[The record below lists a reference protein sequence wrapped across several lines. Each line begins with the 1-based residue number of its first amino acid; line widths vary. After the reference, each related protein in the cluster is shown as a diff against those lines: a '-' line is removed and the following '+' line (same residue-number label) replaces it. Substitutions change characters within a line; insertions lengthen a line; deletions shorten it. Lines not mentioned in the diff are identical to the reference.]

1 MNRFLIY
8 ILGIITGVGLTFGF
22 AYFTSGE
29 KELVKDDGITLFETP
44 GETFNVSAFKVIQV
58 VDDAHALAIE
68 MRWEPVFKDYM
79 QEELVVLLTNDSGE
93 YYYDDQMIKTPKGKA
108 MKQVGVYKYETRAG
122 IAKTVPIVK
131 LMDK

>member
-1 MNRFLIY
+1 
-8 ILGIITGVGLTFGF
+8 
-22 AYFTSGE
+22 
-29 KELVKDDGITLFETP
+29 
-44 GETFNVSAFKVIQV
+44 
-58 VDDAHALAIE
+58 
-68 MRWEPVFKDYM
+68 M

-108 MKQVGVYKYETRAG
+108 MKQVGVYKYETRGG